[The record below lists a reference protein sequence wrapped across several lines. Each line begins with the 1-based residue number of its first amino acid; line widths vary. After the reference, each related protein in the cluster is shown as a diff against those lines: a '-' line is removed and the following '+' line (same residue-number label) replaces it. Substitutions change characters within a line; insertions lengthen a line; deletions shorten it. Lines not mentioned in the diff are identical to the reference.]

1 MSSDQNDKERPK
13 DLAGKPEES
22 QSDKT
27 VARELP
33 QTVESKAASNAEEP
47 REAKPASGDVEAP
60 TKQAEAK
67 VNEQSGDTVSGGTE
81 SKAAANGAALV
92 QEKAESSDPNK
103 DAKTGVSNQ
112 AFQNSGENKQ
122 VASGTK
128 SATGKADTD
137 AKPEQSTSDKV
148 NAGSS
153 NSDPAIGNSQEDT
166 DPLLSETRDD
176 ESVQPD
182 ARPFD
187 STAPKTPEE
196 NTSGER
202 INPKEPAASRSVEKE
217 PAGDGAKEGSVGQAD
232 LQSSKRSQDSMNSRQ
247 GESPQS
253 HSGTASKAARQEE
266 EPRPS
271 PDIQEPSSRSSSQPI
286 SPASMPGSAS
296 QSLGIQPAARIDV
309 ASQSNGAVLP
319 KVAQRNS
326 LSGIPPVVPKPA
338 PPEQQ
343 LQSSVSPSPSAPAST
358 PASASAS
365 APAPASPSAP
375 KPTARQP
382 ARNDAL
388 ELPQTIGER
397 LKLIKDRAFE
407 ATLEPSPLSKPIHP
421 SLDETST
428 HLVIESV
435 RNLLI
440 AKEEF
445 LGREELMRASR
456 ELARVVPYNL
466 EAWRLHAD
474 LLISALNQLETRQI
488 QPDESLRLL
497 TVPLREAD
505 LRDAAE
511 AALRECAHYASS
523 SEQRIALI
531 DEANRV
537 RRRTWL

>member
-13 DLAGKPEES
+13 DLAGRPEES

-33 QTVESKAASNAEEP
+33 QAVESK
-47 REAKPASGDVEAP
+47 EAKPDSGDVEAA

-67 VNEQSGDTVSGGTE
+67 VNEQSGDTVTGGTQ
-81 SKAAANGAALV
+81 STAGANGSV
-92 QEKAESSDPNK
+92 QEKAENPNK
-103 DAKTGVSNQ
+103 DAKTEGSNQ
-112 AFQNSGENKQ
+112 AIQNSGENKEA
-122 VASGTK
+122 ASSAK
-128 SATGKADTD
+128 SATGSADAD
-137 AKPEQSTSDKV
+137 EKPEQSTSAKV
-148 NAGSS
+148 NAGIS
-153 NSDPAIGNSQEDT
+153 NSDPATGKSQEDT
-166 DPLLSETRDD
+166 DPLLKETRDD
-176 ESVQPD
+176 ESVRPD
-182 ARPFD
+182 AHPSD
-187 STAPKTPEE
+187 STAPKTPGD
-196 NTSGER
+196 NTSFER
-202 INPKEPAASRSVEKE
+202 INPKDTAANTSVEKE
-217 PAGDGAKEGSVGQAD
+217 AAGDGAKEGSVGEAD
-232 LQSSKRSQDSMNSRQ
+232 RESSKRSLDSINSRQ

-253 HSGTASKAARQEE
+253 HSATASTAARQEE

-319 KVAQRNS
+319 KVAQRHS

-338 PPEQQ
+338 PPQQQ
-343 LQSSVSPSPSAPAST
+343 LQSSVSPSPSAAAST
-358 PASASAS
+358 PTSAPTPVSTS
-365 APAPASPSAP
+365 APAPAPAP
-375 KPTARQP
+375 KPAARQP
-382 ARNDAL
+382 VRNDAD
-388 ELPQTIGER
+388 ELPQTVAER